1 MENDQWP
8 LDLADAKSEDAH
20 RKKSFKEMVVVKVR
34 RCGLKANWSMR
45 KCRLLF
51 QSSMT
56 DYERGWDRLQI
67 AKAVGQCC
75 ITDQTS

>member
-8 LDLADAKSEDAH
+8 LDLAEGTDAH
-20 RKKSFKEMVVVKVR
+20 RKNSFKEMVVVKVR
-34 RCGLKANWSMR
+34 RRGLKASWSMR

-75 ITDQTS
+75 ITDQIS